1 MLYIFLAI
9 FYVIVGGINFALTL
23 RDFDNCETN
32 TSKLSTHIVLMIVCF
47 IMCGFNIARIIY
59 C

>member
-9 FYVIVGGINFALTL
+9 FLVIGGGINFILIL
-23 RDFDNCETN
+23 KDIDLCEADIN
-32 TSKLSTHIVLMIVCF
+32 KLSTHIVLMFVCL